1 MIENPGKF
9 KPKKLGKIFLTAP
22 GPSTK
27 QMFSDLLRARKDP
40 AGFLVEMRE
49 KYGNVV
55 QFPLP
60 ILPVYLVTHPDD
72 VDRVMRVNAKNYG
85 KKTIQYENLA
95 LVTGDGLLAADT
107 DSWKRQRKLIQPAF
121 HHEAIMRVGP
131 DTVKLTDRLLAKWNK
146 LPDKTIV
153 DIDDDMMHTA
163 LEVVGR
169 SLFGTDLAG
178 DVEKTA
184 QATLDALDIIVARA
198 RTPITFPKWIPTPN
212 NRKLAKALKQ
222 LDGAV
227 ARILEE
233 RKKITGA
240 PGVDREIDMLDLLL
254 AAHDEEGALNS
265 KELRD
270 QIVTFIVAGHE
281 TVASSLTWTWWLL
294 GSNLDVQRKLQKE
307 VDEVLKGKEPSVKD
321 VANLSYTRAVVDEAL
336 RIFPPGWVVSRRSLD
351 KDVLGG
357 FNIPENAVIIIS
369 PWATHRH
376 PDAWENPEVFDP
388 KRFMP
393 DAPTP
398 VKGTYLPFGIG
409 PRMCIGK
416 DFAILESVLMIAR
429 IAQKW
434 ELTPAGAK
442 PIPRAL
448 VMVRPKDGLPMYLNR
463 RIN

>member
-1 MIENPGKF
+1 MSEIVGKF
-9 KPKKLGKIFLTAP
+9 EKKKLGKIFLTAP
-22 GPSTK
+22 GPTTK
-27 QMFSDLLRARKDP
+27 QMFSQLLRARRDP
-40 AGFLVEMRE
+40 SGFLVEMRK

-85 KKTIQYENLA
+85 KRTIQYENLA

-107 DSWKRQRKLIQPAF
+107 QSWKRQRKLIQPAF

-131 DTVKLTDRLLAKWNK
+131 DTVLVTERMLKNWQK
-146 LPDKTIV
+146 LPNNSVI
-153 DIDDDMMHTA
+153 DIDDDMMHAA
-163 LEVVGR
+163 LEIVGR

-222 LDGAV
+222 LDSAV
-227 ARILEE
+227 QRILDE
-233 RKKITGA
+233 RKKITA
-240 PGVDREIDMLDLLL
+240 IAGVDRDVDMLDLLL
-254 AAHDEEGALNS
+254 AAHDDEGGLNS

-294 GSNLDVQRKLQKE
+294 GSHQDVQAKLQKE
-307 VDEVLKGKEPSVKD
+307 VDEVLQGRNPEVKD
-321 VANLSYTRAVVDEAL
+321 VANLPYTRAVVDEAL
-336 RIFPPGWVVSRRSLD
+336 RIFPPGWVVSRRSLGE
-351 KDVLGG
+351 DVLGG
-357 FNIPENAVIIIS
+357 HEIPEKSVIIIS

-376 PDAWENPEVFDP
+376 PEAWNKAESFDP
-388 KRFMP
+388 TRFMP

-398 VKGTYLPFGIG
+398 QKGTYLPFGIG

-429 IAQKW
+429 IAQEW
-434 ELTPAGAK
+434 NLTPAGSE
-442 PIPRAL
+442 PVPRAL
-448 VMVRPKDGLPMYLNR
+448 VMVRPAGGLPMFINR
-463 RIN
+463 RN

>member
-1 MIENPGKF
+1 MSEIVGNFEK
-9 KPKKLGKIFLTAP
+9 KKLGKIFLTAP
-22 GPSTK
+22 GPTTK
-27 QMFSDLLRARKDP
+27 QMFSQLLRARRDP
-40 AGFLVEMRE
+40 SGFLVEMRK

-85 KKTIQYENLA
+85 KRTIQYENLA

-107 DSWKRQRKLIQPAF
+107 QSWKRQRKLIQPAF

-131 DTVKLTDRLLAKWNK
+131 DTVLVTDRMLKNWQK
-146 LPDKTIV
+146 LPNNSVI
-153 DIDDDMMHTA
+153 DIDDDMMHAA
-163 LEVVGR
+163 LEIVGR

-227 ARILEE
+227 QRILDE
-233 RKKITGA
+233 RKKITA
-240 PGVDREIDMLDLLL
+240 IAGVDRDVDMLDLLL
-254 AAHDEEGALNS
+254 AAHDDEGGLNS

-294 GSNLDVQRKLQKE
+294 GSHQDVQTKLQKE
-307 VDEVLKGKEPSVKD
+307 VDEVLQGRAPEVKD
-321 VANLSYTRAVVDEAL
+321 VANLPYTRAVVDEAL
-336 RIFPPGWVVSRRSLD
+336 RIFPPGWVVSRRSLGD
-351 KDVLGG
+351 DVLGG
-357 FNIPENAVIIIS
+357 YEIPEKAVVIIS

-376 PDAWENPEVFDP
+376 PEAWNKAESFDP
-388 KRFMP
+388 TRFMP

-398 VKGTYLPFGIG
+398 LKGTYLPFGIG

-429 IAQKW
+429 IAQEW
-434 ELTPAGAK
+434 NLMPAGSE
-442 PIPRAL
+442 PVPRAL
-448 VMVRPKDGLPMYLNR
+448 VMVRPAGGLPMFINR
-463 RIN
+463 RN

>member
-1 MIENPGKF
+1 MSEIVGNFEK
-9 KPKKLGKIFLTAP
+9 KKLGKIFLTAP
-22 GPSTK
+22 GPTTK
-27 QMFSDLLRARKDP
+27 QMFSQLLRARRDP
-40 AGFLVEMRE
+40 SGFLVEMQK

-85 KKTIQYENLA
+85 KRTIQYENLA

-107 DSWKRQRKLIQPAF
+107 QSWKRQRKLIQPAF

-131 DTVKLTDRLLAKWNK
+131 DTVLVTERMLKNWQK
-146 LPDKTIV
+146 LPNNSVI
-153 DIDDDMMHTA
+153 DIDDDMMHAA
-163 LEVVGR
+163 LEIVGR

-212 NRKLAKALKQ
+212 NRKLAKALRQ
-222 LDGAV
+222 LAGAV
-227 ARILEE
+227 QRILDE
-233 RKKITGA
+233 RKKITA
-240 PGVDREIDMLDLLL
+240 IAGVDRDVDMLDLLL
-254 AAHDEEGALNS
+254 AAHDDEGGLNS

-294 GSNLDVQRKLQKE
+294 GSHQDVQTKLQKE
-307 VDEVLKGKEPSVKD
+307 VDEVLQGKNPEVKD
-321 VANLSYTRAVVDEAL
+321 VANLPYTRAVVDEAL
-336 RIFPPGWVVSRRSLD
+336 RIFPPGWVVSRRSLGE
-351 KDVLGG
+351 DVLGG
-357 FNIPENAVIIIS
+357 HEIPEKSVIIIS

-376 PDAWENPEVFDP
+376 PEAWNKAESFDP
-388 KRFMP
+388 TRFMP

-398 VKGTYLPFGIG
+398 QKGTYLPFGIG

-429 IAQKW
+429 IAQEW
-434 ELTPAGAK
+434 NLTPAGSE

-448 VMVRPKDGLPMYLNR
+448 VMVRPAGGLPMF
-463 RIN
+463 INKRN

>member
-1 MIENPGKF
+1 MSEIVGNFEK
-9 KPKKLGKIFLTAP
+9 KKLGKIFLTAP
-22 GPSTK
+22 GPTTK
-27 QMFSDLLRARKDP
+27 QMFSQLLRARRDP
-40 AGFLVEMRE
+40 AGFLVEMR
-49 KYGNVV
+49 KTYGNVV

-85 KKTIQYENLA
+85 KRTIQYENLA

-107 DSWKRQRKLIQPAF
+107 QSWKRQRKLIQPAF

-131 DTVKLTDRLLAKWNK
+131 DTVLVTDRMLKNWQK
-146 LPDKTIV
+146 LPNNSVI
-153 DIDDDMMHTA
+153 DIDDDMMHAA
-163 LEVVGR
+163 LEIVGR

-184 QATLDALDIIVARA
+184 KATLDALDIIVARA

-227 ARILEE
+227 QRILDE
-233 RKKITGA
+233 RKKITA
-240 PGVDREIDMLDLLL
+240 IAGVDRDVDMLDLLL
-254 AAHDEEGALNS
+254 AAHDDEGGLNS

-294 GSNLDVQRKLQKE
+294 GSHQDVQTKLQKE
-307 VDEVLKGKEPSVKD
+307 VDEVLQGRAPEVKD
-321 VANLSYTRAVVDEAL
+321 VAKLPYTRAVVDEAL
-336 RIFPPGWVVSRRSLD
+336 RIFPPGWVVSRRSLGE
-351 KDVLGG
+351 DVLGG
-357 FNIPENAVIIIS
+357 YEIPEKAVVIIS

-376 PDAWENPEVFDP
+376 PEAWNKAESFDP
-388 KRFMP
+388 TRFMP

-398 VKGTYLPFGIG
+398 LKGTYLPFGIG

-429 IAQKW
+429 IAQEW
-434 ELTPAGAK
+434 NLTPAGSE
-442 PIPRAL
+442 PVPRAL
-448 VMVRPKDGLPMYLNR
+448 VMVRPAGGLPMFINR
-463 RIN
+463 RN

>member
-1 MIENPGKF
+1 MSEIVGNFEK
-9 KPKKLGKIFLTAP
+9 KKLGKIFLTAP
-22 GPSTK
+22 GPTTK
-27 QMFSDLLRARKDP
+27 QMFSQLLRARRDP
-40 AGFLVEMRE
+40 SGFLVEMRK

-85 KKTIQYENLA
+85 KRTIQYENLA

-107 DSWKRQRKLIQPAF
+107 QSWKRQRKLIQPAF

-131 DTVKLTDRLLAKWNK
+131 DTVLVTDRMLKNWQK
-146 LPDKTIV
+146 LPNNSVI
-153 DIDDDMMHTA
+153 DIDDDMMHAA
-163 LEVVGR
+163 LEIVGR

-227 ARILEE
+227 QRILDE
-233 RKKITGA
+233 RKKITA
-240 PGVDREIDMLDLLL
+240 IAGVDRDVDMLDLLL
-254 AAHDEEGALNS
+254 AAHDDEGGLNS

-294 GSNLDVQRKLQKE
+294 GSHQDVQAKLQKE
-307 VDEVLKGKEPSVKD
+307 VDEVLQGRAPEVKD
-321 VANLSYTRAVVDEAL
+321 VANLPYTRAVVDEAL
-336 RIFPPGWVVSRRSLD
+336 RIFPPGWVVSRRSLGD
-351 KDVLGG
+351 DVLGG
-357 FNIPENAVIIIS
+357 YEIPEKAVVIIS

-376 PDAWENPEVFDP
+376 PEAWNKAESFDP
-388 KRFMP
+388 IRFMP

-398 VKGTYLPFGIG
+398 LKGTYLPFGIG

-429 IAQKW
+429 IAQEW
-434 ELTPAGAK
+434 NLTPAG
-442 PIPRAL
+442 PEPVPRAL
-448 VMVRPKDGLPMYLNR
+448 VMVRPAGGLPMFINR
-463 RIN
+463 RN

>member
-1 MIENPGKF
+1 MSEFVGNFEK
-9 KPKKLGKIFLTAP
+9 KKLGKIFLTAP
-22 GPSTK
+22 GPTTK
-27 QMFSDLLRARKDP
+27 QMFSQLLRARRDP
-40 AGFLVEMRE
+40 AGFLVEMR
-49 KYGNVV
+49 KTYGNVV

-72 VDRVMRVNAKNYG
+72 VDRVMRINAKNYG
-85 KKTIQYENLA
+85 KRTIQYENLA

-107 DSWKRQRKLIQPAF
+107 PSWKRQRKLIQPAF

-131 DTVKLTDRLLAKWNK
+131 DTVLVTDRMLKNWQK
-146 LPDKTIV
+146 LPDNTVV
-153 DIDDDMMHTA
+153 DIDDDMMHAA
-163 LEVVGR
+163 LEIVGR

-227 ARILEE
+227 QRILDE
-233 RKKITGA
+233 RKKITA
-240 PGVDREIDMLDLLL
+240 IAGVDRDVDMLDLLL
-254 AAHDEEGALNS
+254 ATHDDEGGLNS

-294 GSNLDVQRKLQKE
+294 GSHQDVQTKLQKE
-307 VDEVLKGKEPSVKD
+307 VDEVLQGRSPEVKD

-336 RIFPPGWVVSRRSLD
+336 RIFPPGWVVSRRSLGD
-351 KDVLGG
+351 DVLGG
-357 FNIPENAVIIIS
+357 YEIPEKAVVIIS

-376 PDAWENPEVFDP
+376 PEAWNQAESFDP
-388 KRFMP
+388 TRFMP

-398 VKGTYLPFGIG
+398 PKGTYLPFGIG

-429 IAQKW
+429 IAQEW
-434 ELTPAGAK
+434 NLTPAGSE
-442 PIPRAL
+442 PVPRAL
-448 VMVRPKDGLPMYLNR
+448 VMVRPAGGLPMFINR
-463 RIN
+463 RN

>member
-1 MIENPGKF
+1 MEQNKVVF
-9 KPKKLGKIFLTAP
+9 EKKKLGKIFLTAP
-22 GPSTK
+22 GPSTRK
-27 QMFSDLLRARKDP
+27 MFSYLLRARKDP
-40 AGFLVEMRE
+40 AGFLVDMR
-49 KYGNVV
+49 KTYGNVV

-60 ILPVYLVTHPDD
+60 ILPVYLVSHPQD
-72 VDRVMRVNAKNYG
+72 VDRVMRVNARNYG

-107 DSWKRQRKLIQPAF
+107 PSWKRQRKLIQPAF
-121 HHEAIMRVGP
+121 HHEAILRVGP
-131 DTVKLTDRLLAKWNK
+131 DTVLVTDRLLDKWNK
-146 LPDKTIV
+146 LTNNSVIDV
-153 DIDDDMMHTA
+153 DDDMMHAA
-163 LEVVGR
+163 LEIVGR

-198 RTPITFPKWIPTPN
+198 RTPITFPKWIPTRN

-222 LDGAV
+222 LDSAV

-233 RKKITGA
+233 RKKITGK
-240 PGVDREIDMLDLLL
+240 PGIDREIDMLDLLL

-294 GSNLDVQRKLQKE
+294 GSNPDVQKKVQIE
-307 VDEVLKGKEPSVKD
+307 VDEVLKGNVPSVRDLEK
-321 VANLSYTRAVVDEAL
+321 LPYTKAVVDEAL
-336 RIFPPGWVVSRRSLD
+336 RIFPPGWVVSRRSIE
-351 KDVLGG
+351 KDELGG
-357 FNIPENAVIIIS
+357 YEIPENSVIIIS
-369 PWATHRH
+369 PWTTHRH
-376 PDAWENPEVFDP
+376 PEAWQDAEKFNPE
-388 KRFMP
+388 RFLP
-393 DAPTP
+393 SAPTP
-398 VKGTYLPFGIG
+398 EKGTYLPFGIG

-416 DFAILESVLMIAR
+416 DFALLESVLMIAR

-434 ELTPAGAK
+434 NLTPATGE

-448 VMVRPKDGLPMYLNR
+448 VMVRPAGGLPMHISR
-463 RIN
+463 RN

>member
-1 MIENPGKF
+1 MSEIVGNFEK
-9 KPKKLGKIFLTAP
+9 KKLGKIFLTAP
-22 GPSTK
+22 GPTTK
-27 QMFSDLLRARKDP
+27 QMFSQLLRARRDP
-40 AGFLVEMRE
+40 SGFLVEMRK

-85 KKTIQYENLA
+85 KRTIQYENLA

-107 DSWKRQRKLIQPAF
+107 QSWKRQRKLIQPAF

-131 DTVKLTDRLLAKWNK
+131 DTVLVTDRMLKNWQK
-146 LPDKTIV
+146 LPNNSVI
-153 DIDDDMMHTA
+153 DIDDDMMHAA
-163 LEVVGR
+163 LEIVGR

-198 RTPITFPKWIPTPN
+198 RTPVTFPKWIPTPN

-227 ARILEE
+227 QRILDE
-233 RKKITGA
+233 RKKITA
-240 PGVDREIDMLDLLL
+240 IAGVDRDVDMLDLLL
-254 AAHDEEGALNS
+254 AAHDDEGGLNS

-294 GSNLDVQRKLQKE
+294 GSHQDVQTKLQKE
-307 VDEVLKGKEPSVKD
+307 VDEVLQGRAPEVKD
-321 VANLSYTRAVVDEAL
+321 AANLPYTRAVVDEAL
-336 RIFPPGWVVSRRSLD
+336 RIFPPGWVVSRRSLGD
-351 KDVLGG
+351 DVLGG
-357 FNIPENAVIIIS
+357 YEIPEKAVVIIS

-376 PDAWENPEVFDP
+376 PEAWNKAESFDP
-388 KRFMP
+388 TRFMP

-398 VKGTYLPFGIG
+398 LKGTYLPFGIG

-429 IAQKW
+429 IAQEW
-434 ELTPAGAK
+434 NLTPAGSE
-442 PIPRAL
+442 PVPRAL
-448 VMVRPKDGLPMYLNR
+448 VMVRPAGGLPMFINR
-463 RIN
+463 RN

>member
-1 MIENPGKF
+1 MEQNQVTFEK
-9 KPKKLGKIFLTAP
+9 KKLGKIFLTAP
-22 GPSTK
+22 GPSTRK
-27 QMFSDLLRARKDP
+27 MFSYLLRARKDP
-40 AGFLVEMRE
+40 AGFLVEMRK

-60 ILPVYLVTHPDD
+60 ILPVYLVSHPQD
-72 VDRVMRVNAKNYG
+72 VDRVMRVNARNYG

-107 DSWKRQRKLIQPAF
+107 PSWKRQRKLIQPAF
-121 HHEAIMRVGP
+121 HHEAILRVGP
-131 DTVKLTDRLLAKWNK
+131 DTVLVTDRLLNKWNK
-146 LPDKTIV
+146 LSDNAVV
-153 DIDDDMMHTA
+153 DIDDDMMHAA
-163 LEVVGR
+163 LEIVGR

-222 LDGAV
+222 LDSAV

-233 RKKITGA
+233 RKKMSA
-240 PGVDREIDMLDLLL
+240 KPGVERDVDMLDLLL
-254 AAHDEEGALNS
+254 AAHDDDGALNS

-294 GSNLDVQRKLQKE
+294 GTHLDVQKKLQAE
-307 VDEVLKGKEPSVKD
+307 VDEVLQGRAPSVTD
-321 VANLSYTRAVVDEAL
+321 LDNLPYTKAVVDEAL
-336 RIFPPGWVVSRRSLD
+336 RVYPPGWVVSRRSLE
-351 KDVLGG
+351 KDELGG
-357 FNIPENAVIIIS
+357 YEIPENSVIIIS
-369 PWATHRH
+369 PWTTHRH
-376 PDAWENPEVFDP
+376 PQAWQDAEKFNPE
-388 KRFMP
+388 RFLP
-393 DAPTP
+393 SAPTP
-398 VKGTYLPFGIG
+398 EKGTYLPFGIG

-416 DFAILESVLMIAR
+416 DFALLESVLMIAR

-434 ELTPAGAK
+434 NITAAG
-442 PIPRAL
+442 PEPFPRAL
-448 VMVRPKDGLPMYLNR
+448 VMVRPAGGLPMHISR
-463 RIN
+463 RG

>member
-1 MIENPGKF
+1 MSEIVGNFEK
-9 KPKKLGKIFLTAP
+9 KKLGKIFLTAP
-22 GPSTK
+22 GPTTK
-27 QMFSDLLRARKDP
+27 QMFSQLLRARRDP
-40 AGFLVEMRE
+40 AGFLVEMR
-49 KYGNVV
+49 KTYGNVV

-85 KKTIQYENLA
+85 KRTIQYENLA

-107 DSWKRQRKLIQPAF
+107 QSWKRQRKLIQPAF

-131 DTVKLTDRLLAKWNK
+131 DTVLVTDRMLKNWQK
-146 LPDKTIV
+146 LPNNSVI
-153 DIDDDMMHTA
+153 DIDDDMMHAA
-163 LEVVGR
+163 LEIVGR

-227 ARILEE
+227 QRILDE
-233 RKKITGA
+233 RKKITA
-240 PGVDREIDMLDLLL
+240 IAGVDRDVDMLDLLL
-254 AAHDEEGALNS
+254 AAHDDEGGLNS

-294 GSNLDVQRKLQKE
+294 GSHQDVQTKLQKE
-307 VDEVLKGKEPSVKD
+307 VDEVLQGRNPEVKD
-321 VANLSYTRAVVDEAL
+321 VANLPYTRAVVDEAL
-336 RIFPPGWVVSRRSLD
+336 RIFPPGWVVSRRSLGD
-351 KDVLGG
+351 DVLGG
-357 FNIPENAVIIIS
+357 YEIPEKAVVIIS

-376 PDAWENPEVFDP
+376 PEAWNKAESFDP
-388 KRFMP
+388 TRFMP

-398 VKGTYLPFGIG
+398 LKGTYLPFGIG

-429 IAQKW
+429 IAQEW
-434 ELTPAGAK
+434 NLTPAGSE
-442 PIPRAL
+442 PVPRAL
-448 VMVRPKDGLPMYLNR
+448 VMVRPAGGLPMFINR
-463 RIN
+463 RN